1 MRIEDDERVVAIEPI
16 NEGQNDA
23 PLEGETEE
31 GSEEGALEA
40 SAEDA
45 PASDGTPPRSED
57 DDGRGPDDGGQED
70 A

>member
-1 MRIEDDERVVAIEPI
+1 VKVMRIEDDERVVAIEPI

-31 GSEEGALEA
+31 GSEEGTPGE
-40 SAEDA
+40 
-45 PASDGTPPRSED
+45 DGTAPPSIEG
-57 DDGRGPDDGGQED
+57 DDGQGSDDGGQEG